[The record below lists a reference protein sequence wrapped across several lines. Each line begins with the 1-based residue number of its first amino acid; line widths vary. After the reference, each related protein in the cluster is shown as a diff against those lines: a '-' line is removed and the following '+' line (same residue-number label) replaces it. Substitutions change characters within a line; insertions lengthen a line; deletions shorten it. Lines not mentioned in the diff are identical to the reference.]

1 MSLELSDAV
10 FAVVNLFRNHRVGSV
25 LAITLHRSLETDPK
39 QFVQN
44 LSENV
49 VADLTVSFF
58 FLSFPHWLSKFFL
71 LRSLLSL
78 DA

>member
-1 MSLELSDAV
+1 MSVELSDAV

-58 FLSFPHWLSKFFL
+58 FFLSPIGFQNSFFYD
-71 LRSLLSL
+71 RFYR
-78 DA
+78 